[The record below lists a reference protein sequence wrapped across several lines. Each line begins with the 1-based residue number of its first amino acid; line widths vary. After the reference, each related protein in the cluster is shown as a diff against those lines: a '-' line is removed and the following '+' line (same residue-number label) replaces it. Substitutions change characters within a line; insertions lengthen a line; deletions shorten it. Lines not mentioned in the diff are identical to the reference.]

1 MAGFNYIAIDTDGKR
16 KKGFISSDNLNA
28 ARRELI
34 RSNLSPLEVQE
45 IKNKPLFNLFKR
57 GIGLKNLILFT
68 RQFSALLS
76 GGVPLDNALRAIGE
90 QSTNQKVK
98 ELSFAISSKISEGIS
113 LKKSFQEFPDTF
125 DSLYISLISAGEE
138 SGEIE
143 KILESTGDYLEQKY
157 KIKQDVLGALIYPA
171 VLVFMA
177 LTIVGLLL
185 VFVVPSIVD
194 QFSSSN
200 QDLPFL
206 TQGLISFSNFLI
218 GTTPWLIIMILT
230 FFILIIRYLG
240 KEIFIGYFHR
250 FLLILPL
257 VKTFIINSNLTR
269 FTSALS
275 ILRLSN
281 VPILN
286 AITISCE
293 TVTNS
298 ELRKKLINN
307 LEKVGE
313 GESLSKSLA
322 SIKEIPPIV
331 VQMVASGERSG
342 NLEKMLVKTSSY
354 LDQEFKQSTK
364 LVMSLFEPL
373 VVVVMGGIVATIV
386 VAILLPMI
394 QMNNFSLIN

>member
-143 KILESTGDYLEQKY
+143 KILESTGDYLEQK
-157 KIKQDVLGALIYPA
+157 
-171 VLVFMA
+171 
-177 LTIVGLLL
+177 
-185 VFVVPSIVD
+185 
-194 QFSSSN
+194 
-200 QDLPFL
+200 
-206 TQGLISFSNFLI
+206 
-218 GTTPWLIIMILT
+218 
-230 FFILIIRYLG
+230 
-240 KEIFIGYFHR
+240 
-250 FLLILPL
+250 
-257 VKTFIINSNLTR
+257 
-269 FTSALS
+269 
-275 ILRLSN
+275 
-281 VPILN
+281 
-286 AITISCE
+286 
-293 TVTNS
+293 
-298 ELRKKLINN
+298 
-307 LEKVGE
+307 
-313 GESLSKSLA
+313 
-322 SIKEIPPIV
+322 
-331 VQMVASGERSG
+331 
-342 NLEKMLVKTSSY
+342 
-354 LDQEFKQSTK
+354 
-364 LVMSLFEPL
+364 
-373 VVVVMGGIVATIV
+373 
-386 VAILLPMI
+386 
-394 QMNNFSLIN
+394 

>member
-1 MAGFNYIAIDTDGKR
+1 MAGFNYIAIDTDGKQ
-16 KKGFISSDNLNA
+16 KKGIISSDNLNA

-34 RSNLSPLEVQE
+34 RSNLSPVEVQE
-45 IKNKPLFNLFKR
+45 IKNKSLFNPFKR

-68 RQFSALLS
+68 RQLSALLS

-90 QSTNQKVK
+90 QSTNKKVK
-98 ELSFAISSKISEGIS
+98 ELSFVISSKISEGIS

-171 VLVFMA
+171 VLIFMA

-200 QDLPFL
+200 QDLPSL

-218 GTTPWLIIMILT
+218 GTAPWLLIMLFT

-240 KEIFIGYFHR
+240 KEIFIGYFDR

-281 VPILN
+281 VPILY

-298 ELRKKLINN
+298 ELRIKLINN

-394 QMNNFSLIN
+394 QMNNISLIN